1 MNPVLSLGGLTFA
14 WPAQTPLLQIEQL
27 TLSPGEHLL
36 IQGPSGCGKTTL
48 LNLITGLQ
56 SGHSGTLEVAG
67 HHLLQLSS
75 RALDRLRADHTGLM
89 FQQFNLLPYLNLV
102 DNVTLPCTLS
112 KRRRAAA
119 SSQGLTPVQEAERLL
134 TRLQLD
140 PALFH
145 QRTVAEL
152 SIGQQQRVAAA
163 RALIGHPALIIADEP
178 TSALDHAN
186 RDHFMALLFEELKH
200 SGSTLL
206 MVSHDPALA
215 HYFPRTLNLGLASGR
230 ALSC

>member
-1 MNPVLSLGGLTFA
+1 MIPVLRLDALSFA
-14 WPAQTPLLQIEQL
+14 WPHQSPLLHIDRLQL
-27 TLSPGEHLL
+27 MPGEHLL
-36 IQGPSGCGKTTL
+36 IQGPSGSGKTTL

-56 SGHSGTLEVAG
+56 SGHGGTLEVAG
-67 HHLLQLSS
+67 HSLVQQSS
-75 RALDRLRADHTGLM
+75 RALDRLRADHMGLL
-89 FQQFNLLPYLNLV
+89 FQQFNLLPYLSLV
-102 DNVTLPCTLS
+102 DNVTLPCMLS
-112 KRRRAAA
+112 NRRRAAA
-119 SSQGLTPVQEAERLL
+119 SHQGLTPAQEAERLL

-163 RALIGHPALIIADEP
+163 RALIGRPELIIADEP
-178 TSALDHAN
+178 TSALDHTN
-186 RDHFMALLFEELKH
+186 RNHFMALLFEELQH

-215 HYFPRTLNLGLASGR
+215 NHFPHTLNLGR
-230 ALSC
+230 MPSC